1 MIKPSSTATTAR
13 TPTARVQ
20 SSTASVRGYRVRDF
34 CEREGITRSTFWRW
48 SQKGVV
54 VVSRLDRA
62 VGVRV
67 VYANPTF
74 DDQE

>member
-1 MIKPSSTATTAR
+1 MTRPSSKTAHAATAGVQ
-13 TPTARVQ
+13 TA
-20 SSTASVRGYRVRDF
+20 RGYRVRDF

-54 VVSRLDRA
+54 VLSRLDRA

-67 VYANPTF
+67 VYADETF